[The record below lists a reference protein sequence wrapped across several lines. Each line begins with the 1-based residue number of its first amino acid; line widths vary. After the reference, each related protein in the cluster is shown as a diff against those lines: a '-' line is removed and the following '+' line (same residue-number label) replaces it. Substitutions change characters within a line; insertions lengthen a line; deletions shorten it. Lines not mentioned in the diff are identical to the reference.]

1 MNGGIHMHTQFWQ
14 MHLVVSLLVV
24 LSGLL
29 GLPRHSPA
37 HVVEFMCAA
46 GDVACLIE
54 AITQANANGEANTII
69 LEVGTYTLTAVN
81 NDTDGLNGLPSV
93 TGVVTIQGAGA
104 DATIIERAASTPAFR
119 PVHVAATGTLT
130 LKGLT
135 LRQGTVLY
143 GGGVIF
149 NAGTLTLTDCT
160 LTNNRGGDVG
170 GGLVNTG
177 GLVTIARSTIT
188 KNASSH
194 PGGGLFVFGGAVTI
208 RQSTLADNGADP
220 GGALA
225 NGGGTVVITDS
236 AIVNNQSLT
245 DGGGLSNSVS
255 IAPPGSVSVLVV
267 TNTTIARNR
276 VLGGGGF
283 GAVGVTSFG
292 GTVILTN
299 ATVTGNTSLGGAFGG
314 VGRSDSVLA
323 LQNTLVALNTGTR
336 GSECGGV
343 VTSLGHNLLGDPT
356 GCTITLLSTDLTGDP
371 GLGDFTDDGTPG
383 NGHFPLLAGSPAIN
397 AGNDAMCP
405 RTDQLGQRRVGPC
418 DIGAIEF
425 RGKRHKHYRYDAQ
438 RWK

>member
-1 MNGGIHMHTQFWQ
+1 MYTQLR
-14 MHLVVSLLVV
+14 HIRLVVSLLIF
-24 LSGLL
+24 LSGIL

-37 HVVEFMCAA
+37 HMVDFTCAA
-46 GDVACLIE
+46 GDVACLID
-54 AITQANANGEANTII
+54 AINQANGNGEANTIT
-69 LEVGTYTLTAVN
+69 LEAGTYTLTAVD
-81 NDTDGLNGLPSV
+81 NDTDDPNGLPSV
-93 TGVVTIQGAGA
+93 TSVLTIQGVGA
-104 DATIIERAASTPAFR
+104 DATILERDASAPRFR
-119 PVHVAATGTLT
+119 LVHVAATGVLT
-130 LKGLT
+130 LEGLT
-135 LRQGTVLY
+135 LRQGTVPH
-143 GGGVIF
+143 GGGGIF
-149 NAGTLTLTDCT
+149 NAGMLTLTDCT

-194 PGGGLFVFGGAVTI
+194 PGGGVFVFGGAVTI
-208 RQSTLADNGADP
+208 QQSRLADNGADP

-245 DGGGLSNSVS
+245 DGGGLSNSVG

-283 GAVGVTSFG
+283 GAAGVTSFG

-299 ATVTGNTSLGGAFGG
+299 VTVTGNTSFGGDFGG
-314 VGRSDSVLA
+314 VARSGGVLA
-323 LQNTLVALNTGTR
+323 LQNTLVALNTGR
-336 GSECGGV
+336 GGSECGGV

-383 NGHFPLLAGSPAIN
+383 NGHFPLLASSPAIN
-397 AGNDAMCP
+397 AGTDAFCP
-405 RTDQLGQRRVGPC
+405 PTDQLGQRRVGPC

-425 RGKRHKHYRYDAQ
+425 RGKRPKRH
-438 RWK
+438 